1 MQELVIILFM
11 AAMGFGIIIFLAV
24 SAVIVIS
31 ERIAILR
38 HQKNR
43 GAKKEIKRKLRKE
56 IFRRLRARQKI
67 VRLRKK
73 EMARMARY
81 RSNK

>member
-1 MQELVIILFM
+1 M

>member
-43 GAKKEIKRKLRKE
+43 GAKRIHGILFQ
-56 IFRRLRARQKI
+56 FR
-67 VRLRKK
+67 
-73 EMARMARY
+73 
-81 RSNK
+81 